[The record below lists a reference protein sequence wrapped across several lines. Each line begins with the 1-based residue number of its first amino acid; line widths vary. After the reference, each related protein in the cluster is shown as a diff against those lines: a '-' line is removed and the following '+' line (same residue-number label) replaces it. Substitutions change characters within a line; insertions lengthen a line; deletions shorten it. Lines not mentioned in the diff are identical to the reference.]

1 MSGES
6 SFWCRSFSRFW
17 WWLLALLGLPLLF
30 FFMTQYAQ
38 KPIEA
43 DLTSRVSEALAA
55 EGIDWV
61 EVDVNQRGRDVL
73 LKGMAGSDADR
84 NKAIAVAQGVYGVNR
99 VDYEGDMDVGAGDQA
114 QVADNDAG
122 QNIAEIDAAKEEDT
136 SGRAGSAETEIAE
149 EEEAS
154 GKTGSAETEVAE
166 ITDAKESSL
175 LPAELKM
182 SMQGDQLVLDGTMA
196 SQSEVDA
203 LQQAATLQLGVTR
216 VVNNLTVSDKY
227 AGAGWIK
234 GVGDMMGGLPAGSKV
249 VVKGDTLEL
258 SGEVDS
264 EDARATLSS
273 QVGTALQGSGLQ
285 LLNALKIVVPD
296 SGEAEQQVTAE
307 TEKKRVACQEDLN
320 AAMQGKNILFTFNKA
335 DISARSY
342 SLLDNLGKI
351 ISECGDKLK
360 GVSILIGGHTDSV
373 GNDAYN
379 LDLSQRR
386 ADAVS
391 AYLKS
396 KGIDA
401 DMLEAKGFG
410 ESRPVA
416 SNRTKAGQAKNR
428 RITFEI
434 KRK

>member
-84 NKAIAVAQGVYGVNR
+84 DKAITVAQRVYGVNR
-99 VDYEGDMDVGAGDQA
+99 VDYEGDMNVVGTGDQT

-122 QNIAEIDAAKEEDT
+122 QNVAKVGAAKEEDV
-136 SGRAGSAETEIAE
+136 SGKAKSAKTEI
-149 EEEAS
+149 
-154 GKTGSAETEVAE
+154 AE

-182 SMQGDQLVLDGTMA
+182 SMQGDQLVLDGKMA

-203 LQQAATLQLGVTR
+203 LQQAATLQVGVTR

-234 GVGDMMGGLPAGSKV
+234 GVGDMMGELPAGSEV

-273 QVGTALQGSGLQ
+273 RVGSALQGSGLQ

-307 TEKKRVACQEDLN
+307 TEKQQAACQEDLN

-335 DISARSY
+335 DISARSH